1 MSSKNPLL
9 FRVAV
14 SALEAESIFQKL
26 ETINRDVELMERVEK
41 LERQNRKYSH
51 PRFHVHTVSNTD
63 DASLMIL

>member
-1 MSSKNPLL
+1 MASKNPLL
-9 FRVAV
+9 FRVTV
-14 SALEAESIFQKL
+14 SALEAESILQKV
-26 ETINRDVELMERVEK
+26 EKINRDMEVMERVEK